1 MTACGIG
8 WVWPRVKPVTT
19 EILLPLRASLST
31 LPGLGPRLSAL
42 MNKLVDGESVRDVL
56 FHLPVEFI
64 DRRVTPCL
72 AEARPGQ
79 VATLRV
85 EVVRHE
91 DPARKG
97 QPWRV
102 VVTDGT
108 GFAEIVLFHAARLS
122 QFPVG
127 ARLII
132 AGRLEQFQDR
142 LVMAHPDQVTSSAQ
156 EAAFPWIEPI
166 WPLTAGITSRT
177 MRRTALGAL
186 ARLPDFPEWQD
197 KTILAKRGWP
207 SFGAAL
213 RALHAPKDVPDRQP
227 RERLAYDEL
236 LARQIA
242 FALVRGRRRRQVG
255 RSMPGDGRLQ
265 AVALRKFGFEP
276 TAGQLQALAEIDADM
291 AAPHRMR
298 RLLQGDVGS
307 GKTLVALLACL
318 RAVEAGAQA
327 AMMAPTEILAQQHFA
342 TFKKLSPVPVALL
355 TGSVKA
361 AGRREI
367 LTGVKDGSI
376 PILIG
381 THAIFQKS
389 VAFQDLGF
397 AVIDE
402 QHRFGVDQRLA
413 LGSKGEAVDL
423 LVMTATPIPRTLLLT
438 HWAEM
443 DVSRITEK
451 PRGRQR
457 ITTTM
462 HRVSDLPKVE
472 EAIARAI
479 AAGGRVYWV
488 CPLVSESETLDI
500 TATELRFAELQR
512 KFGAAVTM
520 AHGQMNSAERDAA
533 LGAFATGNK
542 TILVATTIIEVGVD
556 VPEANVMV
564 IEHAERFGLA
574 QLHQLRGR
582 VGRGAAKS
590 FCLLLHDDKIGETAR
605 RRLSILRDT
614 EDGFLISDED
624 FHLRGAGEYLG
635 TRQSGLPGYRL
646 ANPEENDDL
655 LTMARQDAVMTLQ
668 RDPRLEGERGQ
679 ALRILLNLFDQRDAI
694 ETVNAG

>member
-1 MTACGIG
+1 MA
-8 WVWPRVKPVTT
+8 KSQPVTT
-19 EILLPLRASLST
+19 EFLLPLRAPLST

-42 MNKLVDGESVRDVL
+42 MAKLVGGESVRDVL
-56 FHLPVEFI
+56 FHLPVEFL
-64 DRRVTPCL
+64 DRRVTPKL
-72 AEARPGQ
+72 SEAQPGMM
-79 VATLRV
+79 ATLRV

-102 VVTDGT
+102 VISDGT
-108 GFAEIVLFHAARLS
+108 GFGEIVLFHAARLS

-127 ARLII
+127 ARLIVS
-132 AGRLEQFQDR
+132 GKLERFQDR
-142 LVMAHPDQVTSSAQ
+142 LVMAHPDQVASVAQ
-156 EAAFPWIEPI
+156 ETDFPWIEPV
-166 WPLTAGITSRT
+166 WPLAAGITPRT
-177 MRRTALGAL
+177 MRKAALGAL
-186 ARLPDFPEWQD
+186 ARLPELPEWQD
-197 KTILAKRGWP
+197 RSILARRGWP
-207 SFGAAL
+207 GFGAAL
-213 RALHAPKDVPDRQP
+213 RALHAPEAVPDGKP

-236 LARQIA
+236 LARQMA
-242 FALVRGRRRRQVG
+242 FALVRGRRRRQSG
-255 RSMPGDGRLQ
+255 RVMNGDGRLRS
-265 AVALRKFGFEP
+265 AALKKFGFAP

-327 AMMAPTEILAQQHFA
+327 AIMAPTEILAKQHFA
-342 TFKKLSPVPVALL
+342 TFKRLSPVPVALL
-355 TGSVKA
+355 TGNTKA
-361 AGRREI
+361 AARREI
-367 LTGVKDGSI
+367 LDGVKDGSL

-389 VAFQDLGF
+389 VAFRDLGL

-413 LGSKGEAVDL
+413 LGGKGEAADL

-451 PRGRQR
+451 PAGRTKV
-457 ITTTM
+457 TTTM
-462 HRVSDLPKVE
+462 HRVSELPKVE

-500 TATELRFAELQR
+500 TATEMRFAELQR
-512 KFGAAVTM
+512 KFGAEVTM
-520 AHGQMNSAERDAA
+520 AHGKMDAAARDAA
-533 LGAFATGNK
+533 LRDFAAGHK
-542 TILVATTIIEVGVD
+542 TILVATTVIEVGVD

-582 VGRGAAKS
+582 VGRGGAKS
-590 FCLLLHDDKIGETAR
+590 FCLLLHDDKLGETAR
-605 RRLSILRDT
+605 KRLSILRDT

-624 FHLRGAGEYLG
+624 FRLRGAGEFLG
-635 TRQSGLPGYRL
+635 TKQSGLPGYRL
-646 ANPEENDDL
+646 ADPEESGEL

-668 RDPRLEGERGQ
+668 RDPRLEGERGK
-679 ALRILLNLFDQRDAI
+679 ALRVLLNLFDQRDAI

>member
-1 MTACGIG
+1 LA
-8 WVWPRVKPVTT
+8 KSQPVTT
-19 EILLPLRASLST
+19 EFLWPLRAPLSS

-42 MNKLVDGESVRDVL
+42 MAKLVGGESVRDVL

-64 DRRVTPCL
+64 DRRLTPSL
-72 AEARPGQ
+72 AEARPTQ
-79 VATLRV
+79 AATLRV

-108 GFAEIVLFHAARLS
+108 GFAEVVLFHAARLS

-127 ARLII
+127 AKLII
-132 AGRLEQFQDR
+132 AGKLDQFQDR
-142 LVMAHPDQVTSSAQ
+142 LVMTHPDQVANIAQ
-156 EAAFPWIEPI
+156 ENMFPWIEPV
-166 WPLTAGITSRT
+166 WPLTAGITPRT
-177 MRRTALGAL
+177 MRKAALGAL
-186 ARLPDFPEWQD
+186 ERLPDFPEWQD

-207 SFGAAL
+207 GFGTAL
-213 RALHAPKDVPDRQP
+213 HALHAPKTVPDRKP

-242 FALVRGRRRRQVG
+242 FALVRGRRRRLAG
-255 RSMPGDGRLQ
+255 RSMAGDRRLQ

-276 TAGQLQALAEIDADM
+276 TRGQLQALAEIDADM

-327 AMMAPTEILAQQHFA
+327 AVMAPTEILAQQHFA

-361 AGRREI
+361 SVRREI
-367 LTGVKDGSI
+367 LAGVKDGSI

-389 VAFQDLGF
+389 VEFHDLGL

-413 LGSKGEAVDL
+413 LGAKGDAADL

-443 DVSRITEK
+443 DISRITEK
-451 PRGRQR
+451 PKGRQK

-472 EAIARAI
+472 AAIARAI
-479 AAGGRVYWV
+479 ASGGRVYWV

-520 AHGQMNSAERDAA
+520 AHGKMNNIARDTALREFAEGTRQ
-533 LGAFATGNK
+533 
-542 TILVATTIIEVGVD
+542 ILVATTVIEVGVD

-605 RRLSILRDT
+605 KRLSVLRDT

-624 FHLRGAGEYLG
+624 FRLRGAGEFLG
-635 TRQSGLPGYRL
+635 TKQSGLPGYRL
-646 ANPEENDDL
+646 ADPEEDGDL
-655 LTMARQDAVMTLQ
+655 LIMARQDAVMTLQ
-668 RDPRLEGERGQ
+668 RDPRLEGPRGQ
-679 ALRILLNLFDQRDAI
+679 ALRVLLNLFDQRDAI